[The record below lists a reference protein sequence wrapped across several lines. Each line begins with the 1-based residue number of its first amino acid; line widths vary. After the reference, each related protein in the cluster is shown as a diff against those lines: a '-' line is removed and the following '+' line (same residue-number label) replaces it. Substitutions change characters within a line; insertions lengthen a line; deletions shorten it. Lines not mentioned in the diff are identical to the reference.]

1 MYESAATPVPQ
12 STLVTK
18 RAIAHANETVSTRT
32 LSSIL
37 SHSVES
43 PASVAAMRCLSP
55 ARRMP
60 GSVFFVEK
68 RPDTNRPQRPPDWKE
83 AAYSVRWGK
92 YLLNLNKKG
101 TCCMEIK
108 L

>member
-1 MYESAATPVPQ
+1 MTEIYKFAATSVLK
-12 STLVTK
+12 STLLTK
-18 RAIAHANETVSTRT
+18 RATAHANETNSPRT
-32 LSSIL
+32 LSSIF

-68 RPDTNRPQRPPDWKE
+68 RPDTSRQQQPSDWKE

-92 YLLNLNKKG
+92 Y
-101 TCCMEIK
+101 C
-108 L
+108 